1 MKPAETNAEMYE
13 TGTLKSQWIYAL
25 CVCVFVNDE
34 QLNDA
39 AIKTNEE
46 IKQWW
51 NRHVYNM
58 MLPQNYL
65 KYAVSETEK
74 NGTIKYVRS

>member
-1 MKPAETNAEMYE
+1 MKPAETNAEIRNWNIE
-13 TGTLKSQWIYAL
+13 KSNEKML
-25 CVCVFVNDE
+25 GVFVNDE

-39 AIKTNEE
+39 AIKTNDE
-46 IKQWW
+46 IKRWW

-74 NGTIKYVRS
+74 NRTIRYM

>member
-1 MKPAETNAEMYE
+1 MLWNWNIE
-13 TGTLKSQWIYAL
+13 KSNKIML
-25 CVCVFVNDE
+25 GVFVNDE
-34 QLNDA
+34 HLNDA

-46 IKQWW
+46 IRQCW

-74 NGTIKYVRS
+74 KRTINYV